1 MQSMIDR
8 QDYFDLVFID
18 ADKNNYPH
26 YYELALQ
33 LLPQN
38 GIILI
43 DNMLWQGDVADEN
56 VKDETTQTIRD
67 LNLAVQQD
75 QRVDYTLLPF
85 SDGILFVTKK

>member
-1 MQSMIDR
+1 MFHPLHFHQ
-8 QDYFDLVFID
+8 
-18 ADKNNYPH
+18 PH
-26 YYELALQ
+26 HRATTCYQ

-43 DNMLWQGDVADEN
+43 DNMLWHGDVVDEN

-67 LNLAVQQD
+67 LNLMVQQD